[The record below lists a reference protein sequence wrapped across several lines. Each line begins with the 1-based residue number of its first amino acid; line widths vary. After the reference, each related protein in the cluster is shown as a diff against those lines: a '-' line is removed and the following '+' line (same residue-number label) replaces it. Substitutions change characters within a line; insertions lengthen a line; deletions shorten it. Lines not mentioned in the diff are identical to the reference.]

1 MPPAKR
7 LRNAPLVHVLAQVV
21 FPPMPRWADRLD
33 ALRAALYDVGFPRYM
48 PVHTSE
54 VKVGLTAQGST
65 PSVEHRTA
73 MYAQFVDKDERLA
86 FQCSESSF
94 VLHSTG
100 YQTFQ
105 HFVGHMERGLV
116 ALQAT
121 MPVSVVD
128 RLGLRYVDLVQIRA
142 GENFG
147 QYVHAG
153 LLGFPFK
160 EAPELGA
167 SKVGF
172 TTQSIGMTPLG
183 ALAIRSAVMA
193 PGQFSSPDVD
203 VAGLRPPAHVD
214 PKRPSL
220 LVDFDHFSLFTGPT
234 AAAPMD
240 FAVSAVLAHFDA
252 LHSTAKAAFEAIV
265 TPHAIA
271 EWGGWEEIAE

>member
-1 MPPAKR
+1 MPPSKR
-7 LRNAPLVHVLAQVV
+7 LRNAPLVQVLAQVV
-21 FPPMPRWADRLD
+21 FPPMPGWEGRLD
-33 ALRAALYDVGFPRYM
+33 ALRSALYEVGFPRFIEG
-48 PVHTSE
+48 HTSE
-54 VKVGLTAQGST
+54 VKVGVAAQGT
-65 PSVEHRTA
+65 PPSVEHRTA
-73 MYAQFVDKDERLA
+73 AYAQFLDKDERFA
-86 FQCSESSF
+86 FHCSESSF

-100 YQTFQ
+100 YKTFQ
-105 HFVGHMERGLV
+105 HFVGYMERGLD
-116 ALQAT
+116 ALQST

-142 GENFG
+142 GESFG

-172 TTQSIGMTPLG
+172 STESIGITPLG

-203 VAGLRPPAHVD
+203 VAGLRPPAHMD
-214 PKRPSL
+214 PNRPSL

-240 FAVSAVLAHFDA
+240 YAVPAVLAHFEA

-271 EWGGWEEIAE
+271 EWGGWEEITE